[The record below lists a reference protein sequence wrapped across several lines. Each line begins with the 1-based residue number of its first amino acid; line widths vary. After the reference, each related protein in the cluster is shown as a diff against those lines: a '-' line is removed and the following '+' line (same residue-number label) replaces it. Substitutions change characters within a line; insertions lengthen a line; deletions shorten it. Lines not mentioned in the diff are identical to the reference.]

1 MIYEWQLQKITWL
14 SYNNRVLYV
23 LVGGDRSHWGVGIQS
38 LWFSGDTLIWK
49 PLLVSY
55 AYISEQN
62 YLNGLLCSRNDK
74 CLPHYCIP
82 SVRSKLIKKLFIVLI
97 FCLAVDRSNKWRW
110 RRTVEPYSGTLCW
123 PTPLKLIR
131 YVRDNDITTHCSCRE
146 KTKRPS

>member
-62 YLNGLLCSRNDK
+62 YLNRLLCSRSDK
-74 CLPHYCIP
+74 RVPRCCI
-82 SVRSKLIKKLFIVLI
+82 SVRCESIRKVFIV
-97 FCLAVDRSNKWRW
+97 CLAVDRSNKRRW

-131 YVRDNDITTHCSCRE
+131 YVHDNDITTHCSCRE
-146 KTKRPS
+146 KTKRPN